1 MTWMWPVSSNGAQVR
16 HRAVRAEAQ
25 IDCGSQAIEG
35 DAQGTPPQTNRSIR
49 RNAVE
54 TGRRRQATYRAE
66 LGQRSVGLDRKH
78 PDRSS
83 SCVQRVEKPAVRA
96 CRDIDVAR
104 GADGP
109 QGAIRIHG
117 VGRDRR
123 AVRGAIHPRERLKR
137 ITPGPAVRQSGSA
150 RGIRDDEQRRL
161 QGDACSAAAAKIAL
175 IMKLR

>member
-35 DAQGTPPQTNRSIR
+35 DAQGTPPIVPSLVSAPSDWIANIT
-49 RNAVE
+49 
-54 TGRRRQATYRAE
+54 
-66 LGQRSVGLDRKH
+66 
-78 PDRSS
+78 
-83 SCVQRVEKPAVRA
+83 
-96 CRDIDVAR
+96 
-104 GADGP
+104 DGP